1 MKTFNWPLFILSVF
15 AACGIAGV
23 GIGLAE
29 NSALI
34 IILSIVITLVCVGG
48 GFSIRKKI
56 LAEDQ

>member
-29 NSALI
+29 SSILI
-34 IILSIVITLVCVGG
+34 ILISVVVTIAAVGG

-56 LAEDQ
+56 LAED